1 MSDFNNENNNLS
13 NDSNIGASNE
23 NGFILVESNNEQ
35 DNQSVTS
42 QIDNDQTYQNN
53 YSDNVQPQQ
62 AKDQE
67 ESRYYTYQSNEF
79 DGSNAKVKPEKRGF
93 FKRATATVGFAMTFG
108 IIAGLC
114 IHFTNNYFGKE
125 SSEKTQV
132 SIGGN
137 NTTVT
142 GSQAL
147 STTPVLS
154 TPVEGTS
161 DVSSVVK
168 NVMPSIVAI
177 TEKSTQTVQNYW
189 YGYSTEQEVEGSGS
203 GIIIKEDDDNLYIA
217 TNNHVISGAKTVEVT
232 FDDESTAS
240 ATVKGAVESEDI
252 AVIVVKKSDLSKD
265 TLSKIKVASLGD
277 SASVKVGEA
286 AIAIGNALGC
296 GQSVT
301 TGVISATNR
310 EISVSSSD
318 NTITISAIQTDAAI
332 NPGNSG
338 GALLNAS
345 GQVIGINSAKLAS
358 SEVEGMGYAIPISS
372 VLPILNDII
381 SKEQLTEDEQGYLGI
396 VGKNILQNQ
405 QNYGLPAGVYISS
418 VAENGPAQKAG
429 LLSGDVITGI
439 NDTKISSM
447 TDLSNLVKSYKV
459 GTKIT
464 IKYKRLDNGEY
475 KENSVEVT
483 LAALPDDLKSSSN
496 DNNNSNSNN
505 NNNNN
510 NNNNSNNND
519 SNTNNNNSDKN
530 NKNNKTP
537 GNNNGS
543 QGNDNQSN
551 DSQSNDTQ
559 GGDVNDIFGGFE
571 GLYPFGQ

>member
-13 NDSNIGASNE
+13 NDSNIGSSNE
-23 NGFILVESNNEQ
+23 NGFILEESNNEQ

-483 LAALPDDLKSSSN
+483 LAALPDDLKSSAN
-496 DNNNSNSNN
+496 D
-505 NNNNN
+505 
-510 NNNNSNNND
+510 SNNND
-519 SNTNNNNSDKN
+519 SNNNDSNSNNSSSNKNDSNSNNNSNNSSDKN
-530 NKNNKTP
+530 NQGNGNKSDNSQNDSSQNKN
-537 GNNNGS
+537 S
-543 QGNDNQSN
+543 QGNDLSGLFDNQ
-551 DSQSNDTQ
+551 D
-559 GGDVNDIFGGFE
+559 GFGG
-571 GLYPFGQ
+571 LNPFGNN

>member
-1 MSDFNNENNNLS
+1 MSDINNENNNLS

-483 LAALPDDLKSSSN
+483 LAALPDDLKSSAN
-496 DNNNSNSNN
+496 D
-505 NNNNN
+505 
-510 NNNNSNNND
+510 SNNND
-519 SNTNNNNSDKN
+519 SNNNDSSSNKNDSNSNNNSNNSSDKN
-530 NKNNKTP
+530 NQGNGNKSDNSQNDSSQNKNSQNK
-537 GNNNGS
+537 NS
-543 QGNDNQSN
+543 QGNDLSGLFDNQ
-551 DSQSNDTQ
+551 D
-559 GGDVNDIFGGFE
+559 GFE
-571 GLYPFGQ
+571 GLNPFGNN